1 MSNSVIID
9 NSVGGGGGTNNSII
23 SSSNNINRLELPLA
37 TNLSPNMLPIPNSST
52 SSSSVIRPAGVVGSN
67 NIGIVLGSNSS
78 VFTASSPPL
87 LSPSTPTY
95 PTPTPTFYSDDDDN
109 EEDTSKIIEDSPNGR
124 WSKLKFEISSQKLLD
139 FDSANLAIDSVC

>member
-1 MSNSVIID
+1 MMSNSVIID
-9 NSVGGGGGTNNSII
+9 NSVGGGGGGTNNGI
-23 SSSNNINRLELPLA
+23 SSRSNV
-37 TNLSPNMLPIPNSST
+37 NLSANMLPIPNSSA
-52 SSSSVIRPAGVVGSN
+52 SSSVIRPVGVGGFN

-87 LSPSTPTY
+87 LSPSTPNY

>member
-9 NSVGGGGGTNNSII
+9 NSVGGGGTNNGI
-23 SSSNNINRLELPLA
+23 SSSSNVNRLELPLA
-37 TNLSPNMLPIPNSST
+37 TNLSPNMLPIPNSSA
-52 SSSSVIRPAGVVGSN
+52 SSSIIRPVGVAGSN

-87 LSPSTPTY
+87 LSPSTPNYT
-95 PTPTPTFYSDDDDN
+95 TPTPTFYSDDDDN